1 LFPSQAGKSMVCKQG
16 HAGLHPVQL
25 CSRCRQDLQNFTC
38 AYSQAATLMLIA
50 IASGHNQ
57 HSISK
62 VMKAW
67 HATLRHTLCQ
77 LSCQLLLIMS
87 GNRTNGSPAHP
98 VCRLYLQ
105 SDLLYA
111 SKDWLHT
118 QLESDCSRPAALAS
132 PARMSAASAATR
144 VCAGQT
150 LAASLFQGLAAAH
163 EPGLPCSH
171 HTLMTHLL
179 RR

>member
-1 LFPSQAGKSMVCKQG
+1 MVCKQG
-16 HAGLHPVQL
+16 SAGLHSAQL
-25 CSRCRQDLQNFTC
+25 YSRCRQDLKKITC
-38 AYSQAATLMLIA
+38 ACSQAATLMLIA
-50 IASGHNQ
+50 IASGQYQ
-57 HSISK
+57 HSSQGIISTATSK

-67 HATLRHTLCQ
+67 HATLRYLLCQ
-77 LSCQLLLIMS
+77 PSCQLPLIMS
-87 GNRTNGSPAHP
+87 GNRKNGSPARL

-111 SKDWLHT
+111 SKAWLHT

-150 LAASLFQGLAAAH
+150 LAASLPQGLAAAH

-179 RR
+179 QW